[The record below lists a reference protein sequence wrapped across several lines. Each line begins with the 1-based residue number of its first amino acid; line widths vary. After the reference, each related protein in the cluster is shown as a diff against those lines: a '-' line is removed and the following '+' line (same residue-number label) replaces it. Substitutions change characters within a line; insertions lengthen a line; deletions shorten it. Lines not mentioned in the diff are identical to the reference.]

1 MLRLLIGIRNMTNAE
16 AKESDI
22 TMNEIFDENGN
33 YIYPTDIFLGKPNT
47 AIGYIPLSEETDV
60 IGYKLVDDDDKKV
73 SKKLISAFV
82 QGAISDDNEREKVLK
97 YIEEISE

>member
-1 MLRLLIGIRNMTNAE
+1 MFDTAKGREPMTNAE
-16 AKESDI
+16 AKE
-22 TMNEIFDENGN
+22 E
-33 YIYPTDIFLGKPNT
+33 
-47 AIGYIPLSEETDV
+47 
-60 IGYKLVDDDDKKV
+60 DKKV

>member
-1 MLRLLIGIRNMTNAE
+1 MICWYLRQ
-16 AKESDI
+16 
-22 TMNEIFDENGN
+22 
-33 YIYPTDIFLGKPNT
+33 IYLRFRYGKKGRCTDM
-47 AIGYIPLSEETDV
+47 EV

>member
-1 MLRLLIGIRNMTNAE
+1 MTNAE
-16 AKESDI
+16 AKE
-22 TMNEIFDENGN
+22 E
-33 YIYPTDIFLGKPNT
+33 
-47 AIGYIPLSEETDV
+47 
-60 IGYKLVDDDDKKV
+60 DKKV